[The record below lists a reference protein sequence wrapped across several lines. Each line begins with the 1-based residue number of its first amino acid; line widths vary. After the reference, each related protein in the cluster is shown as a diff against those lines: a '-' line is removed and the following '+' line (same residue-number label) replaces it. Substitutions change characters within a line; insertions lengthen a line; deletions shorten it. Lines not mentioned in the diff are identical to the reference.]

1 MADIDLLIA
10 SLDGVKQTS
19 SKQGHRRYMALCP
32 SHSDKG
38 ASLSIRETGD
48 RVLIHCFAGCSAAG
62 ILESLGLDFGVIQPV
77 TENYKPLFRKTIDE
91 EYAIAESMLELL
103 PHTLA
108 NGVRLSEKDKRD
120 IINAK
125 ILIARRNKLW
135 EDG

>member
-1 MADIDLLIA
+1 MANLDLLLA
-10 SLDGVKQTS
+10 SLDGVKQTAT
-19 SKQGHRRYMALCP
+19 KAGHRRYMALCP

-48 RVLIHCFAGCSAAG
+48 RLLIHCFAGCSATG
-62 ILESLGLDFGVIQPV
+62 ILESLGLDFGVLQPV
-77 TENYKPLFRKTIDE
+77 TENYKPLFRKTQDD
-91 EYAIAESMLELL
+91 EYAIAQSMLELL

-108 NGVRLSEKDKRD
+108 SGVRLSEKDKRD

-125 ILIARRNKLW
+125 ILIARRDKLW

>member
-1 MADIDLLIA
+1 M
-10 SLDGVKQTS
+10 
-19 SKQGHRRYMALCP
+19 
-32 SHSDKG
+32 
-38 ASLSIRETGD
+38 
-48 RVLIHCFAGCSAAG
+48 IHCFAGCSASG

-77 TENYKPLFRKTIDE
+77 TENYKPLFRKTQDE

-103 PHTLA
+103 PYTLA
-108 NGVRLSEKDKRD
+108 SGVRLSEKDKRD

>member
-1 MADIDLLIA
+1 MANLDLLLA
-10 SLDGVKQTS
+10 SLDGVKQTAT
-19 SKQGHRRYMALCP
+19 KAGHRRYMALCP

-77 TENYKPLFRKTIDE
+77 TENYKPLFKKTQED
-91 EYAIAESMLELL
+91 EYAIAESMLDLL

-108 NGVRLSEKDKRD
+108 SGVRLSDKDKRD

-125 ILIARRNKLW
+125 ILIARRNKFW